1 MARLG
6 AAGSGSP
13 LAGLVDA
20 SRTAIVGYSMG
31 GYGVVN
37 VVGGGYRDEPRP
49 FPAAPPN
56 GLLRDRAAV
65 EPRLPRRRST
75 RASRPPIAI
84 GPWGMQPGFWDAAGL
99 AGIRTPVLFVAG
111 SVDDVSGYEKGTRAI
126 FDGAVNADRYLLT
139 FLERQPQRRGADSRA
154 GGDLRATPRR

>member
-20 SRTAIVGYSMG
+20 SRTAILGYSMG

-37 VVGGGYRDEPRP
+37 VIGGGYRDEAAALPGRAAQR
-49 FPAAPPN
+49 PAAGSR
-56 GLLRDRAAV
+56 GL
-65 EPRLPRRRST
+65 EPRLSRRGST
-75 RASRPPIAI
+75 RASRPPSPSDPGACTPAI
-84 GPWGMQPGFWDAAGL
+84 WDAAGL
-99 AGIRTPVLFVAG
+99 AGIRTPMLFVAG

-126 FDGAVNADRYLLT
+126 FDGAVNSDRYLLT
-139 FLERQPQRRGADSRA
+139 FLDANHNAARANPRA